1 MYCELTKKVNC
12 EIALYLKLH
21 CLNLLILRTY
31 STQFW
36 AQRSPAQQQF
46 IPSVSSRLETQFLTP
61 FTIRK
66 CCVGNT
72 KANEDFGEAWMFI
85 IALVT
90 LCLKMGITLRSFP
103 RDSAQRRISLES
115 HAKYLAAGGL
125 QLYPIFPPPPSP
137 PQANSVA
144 TDREGATGL
153 AWKATWQLVVFYL
166 NNN

>member
-1 MYCELTKKVNC
+1 MIHTT
-12 EIALYLKLH
+12 
-21 CLNLLILRTY
+21 NL
-31 STQFW
+31 
-36 AQRSPAQQQF
+36 
-46 IPSVSSRLETQFLTP
+46 SRMLPKTQFLTP

-115 HAKYLAAGGL
+115 HAKHLV
-125 QLYPIFPPPPSP
+125 
-137 PQANSVA
+137 SVSV
-144 TDREGATGL
+144 TGL
-153 AWKATWQLVVFYL
+153 YADGHKFLQWWAKVLSKQTIISIT
-166 NNN
+166 